1 MRVRVGRKEGK
12 CTKQTNSQSSLY
24 LTLSIL
30 YFLIF
35 SQCALAKN
43 PLPRVVR
50 LCKEMILLSDLPPQ
64 ILCGT
69 EPLPEKYRAKR

>member
-1 MRVRVGRKEGK
+1 M
-12 CTKQTNSQSSLY
+12 CN
-24 LTLSIL
+24 TLNKS
-30 YFLIF
+30 
-35 SQCALAKN
+35 ALAKN
-43 PLPRVVR
+43 PLPHVVP

>member
-1 MRVRVGRKEGK
+1 MR
-12 CTKQTNSQSSLY
+12 N
-24 LTLSIL
+24 TLNKT
-30 YFLIF
+30 
-35 SQCALAKN
+35 AWAKN
-43 PLPRVVR
+43 SLPPVVR